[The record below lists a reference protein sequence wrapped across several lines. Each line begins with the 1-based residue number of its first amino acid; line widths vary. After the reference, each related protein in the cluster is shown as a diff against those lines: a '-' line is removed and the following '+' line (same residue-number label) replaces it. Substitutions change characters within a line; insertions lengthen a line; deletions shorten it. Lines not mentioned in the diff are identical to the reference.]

1 MIILGLLLCIIVWK
15 KRHYGGC
22 LLYYWLAYMF
32 LSGFVPYDYGSL
44 ANFVHFV
51 TYLGQFI
58 AYASDMPLNIITA
71 TLVYLVTQLWQGPIL
86 FNEELNFFGVLSKL
100 FNVVSLLIFITVIG
114 MLVTYIAHIK
124 GKMNQLMVENLNLLD
139 RMHEGLIVVSEK
151 DRNLK
156 FASDPAIR
164 LLK

>member
-1 MIILGLLLCIIVWK
+1 
-15 KRHYGGC
+15 
-22 LLYYWLAYMF
+22 MF

-100 FNVVSLLIFITVIG
+100 FNVVSLLIFITLIG